1 MSQKKVDEYKEF
13 KKNRKANLEKE
24 RKAKQRNERIFK
36 WVGIALAAALVVA
49 LAITGVNA
57 YTNWKQ
63 AQPIYTREE
72 LVIGDIAGI
81 SETEEETTEAAEE
94 SQEATGESTEA
105 ESTEAP
111 SSAAN

>member
-13 KKNRKANLEKE
+13 KKNRKENLEKE
-24 RKAKQRNERIFK
+24 RKAKKRAEMIWK
-36 WVGIALAAALVVA
+36 WIGIGLAAALVVA
-49 LAITGVNA
+49 LAITGING
-57 YTNWKQ
+57 YKNWKN

-81 SETEEETTEAAEE
+81 SETEEETTEAA
-94 SQEATGESTEA
+94 AESTEAPA

-111 SSAAN
+111 SSEAASSAAN